1 MRQGLARYGRQ
12 GKVWSGMA
20 RHGKAWHGRRG
31 RRGVAGCGRRG
42 LVRLGKE
49 RQGTAGNP
57 IKFFKEVNRVV
68 YEWKSTAKY
77 HIKAD
82 AQTAGAVCEELE
94 KKGGLTAEA
103 LVDVSRSEDAPLHN
117 EFEWDNDVAAEKH
130 RVSQARYIIRAL
142 VIKREDVDED
152 GNIVEE
158 EPDAA
163 PVRAFFTVD
172 KQAGYESTQKIITC
186 AEKRT
191 ALLDTAMKEL
201 HSFER
206 KYQTLTE
213 LYPLFLEIHKL
224 DGTLNESA

>member
-1 MRQGLARYGRQ
+1 M
-12 GKVWSGMA
+12 
-20 RHGKAWHGRRG
+20 
-31 RRGVAGCGRRG
+31 
-42 LVRLGKE
+42 
-49 RQGTAGNP
+49 
-57 IKFFKEVNRVV
+57 V

-103 LVDVSRSEDAPLHN
+103 LVDVSRSEDAPLHS
-117 EFEWDNDVAAEKH
+117 EFEWDNDAAAEKY

-172 KQAGYESTQKIITC
+172 KQAGYESTQKILTC
-186 AEKRT
+186 AEKRI

-224 DGTLNESA
+224 DGTLNESNEEG

>member
-1 MRQGLARYGRQ
+1 M
-12 GKVWSGMA
+12 
-20 RHGKAWHGRRG
+20 
-31 RRGVAGCGRRG
+31 
-42 LVRLGKE
+42 
-49 RQGTAGNP
+49 
-57 IKFFKEVNRVV
+57 V

-103 LVDVSRSEDAPLHN
+103 LVDVSRSYDAPLHG
-117 EFEWDNDVAAEKH
+117 EFEWDNNVAAEKY

-172 KQAGYESTQKIITC
+172 KQAGYESTQKILTC

-224 DGTLNESA
+224 DGTLNESNKEG